1 MSDLLQLVVSEG
13 ASDLHLRVGVP
24 PVIRVHGILH
34 RVEGPVC
41 GPEDTEELM
50 RSITSEDH
58 IQHVRE
64 RGGAD
69 FGFAFGEAARFRVS
83 VFKEKGNFGM
93 VLRQIPTKLLRLED
107 IGLPPSVRELLY
119 KPRGLCL
126 VTGPTGSGKS
136 TTLASMINIINEER
150 DEAHIITIEDPIEF
164 YHKHKK
170 AIVTQR
176 EIGVDVP
183 SFAEA
188 LRRALRQDPDI
199 ILVGEMRDLETI
211 DAAVTAAETGHLVF
225 GTLHTTGAAK
235 TIDRLVNA
243 FPTNQ
248 QEQIRIQLSTVLQ
261 AVISQLLIP
270 RIDKPGRVAVFEI
283 MINTPS
289 VAALIR
295 DNKTFRLN
303 SDIQTGAK
311 YGMVTLDSFLIDKY
325 LAGMIAREEVV
336 TKAQDPQ
343 TIQAKLQELE
353 LAGCGRQ
360 SLGRR
365 RDHAGMD
372 AALAAAVPSIRDPSE
387 NHGRRPLRA
396 ARDQGRARAV
406 DMSLVGQR
414 GAALDEAWGG
424 YAAGPGAYFA
434 LLKPRVMSLVVVTA
448 LAGMLCA
455 PGALNPVIGF
465 ASLLAIAVGAG
476 AAGALNMWWDAD
488 IDVLM
493 ARTRSRPVPAGLIAA
508 NDALAFGLTL
518 SLLSVLTLALAAN
531 LLAASLLAFTIFYY
545 VVIYSMWLK
554 RRTPM
559 NIVIGG
565 AAGALPPMIGYAAA
579 GGGVTLDSLLLF
591 TIIFMW
597 TPPHFWALSLVK
609 MRDYERAGVPMLPN
623 VRGAAYTRLQI
634 LIYTLILAPL
644 ATIPYF
650 TGLGGLGYWLVAV
663 CGGGVLIA
671 MAVRIVRV
679 ADGPRAGKAAM
690 RLFGFSIL
698 YLFGLFAAL
707 LIEHGF
713 GLIGRFGL

>member
-1 MSDLLQLVVSEG
+1 
-13 ASDLHLRVGVP
+13 
-24 PVIRVHGILH
+24 
-34 RVEGPVC
+34 
-41 GPEDTEELM
+41 M

-69 FGFAFGEAARFRVS
+69 FGFAFGELARFRVS
-83 VFKEKGNFGM
+83 VFKEKGNFAM
-93 VLRQIPTKLLRLED
+93 VLRQIPTKLLKLED

-119 KPRGLCL
+119 KPRGLVL

-136 TTLASMINIINEER
+136 TTLASMINVINEER

-176 EIGVDVP
+176 EIHVDVP

-311 YGMVTLDSFLIDKY
+311 FGMVTLDGFLIEKY
-325 LAGMIAREEVV
+325 MAGLIAREEVI
-336 TKAQDPQ
+336 TKSQDPI

-353 LAGCGRQ
+353 LAQ
-360 SLGRR
+360 
-365 RDHAGMD
+365 
-372 AALAAAVPSIRDPSE
+372 
-387 NHGRRPLRA
+387 
-396 ARDQGRARAV
+396 
-406 DMSLVGQR
+406 
-414 GAALDEAWGG
+414 
-424 YAAGPGAYFA
+424 
-434 LLKPRVMSLVVVTA
+434 
-448 LAGMLCA
+448 
-455 PGALNPVIGF
+455 
-465 ASLLAIAVGAG
+465 
-476 AAGALNMWWDAD
+476 
-488 IDVLM
+488 
-493 ARTRSRPVPAGLIAA
+493 
-508 NDALAFGLTL
+508 
-518 SLLSVLTLALAAN
+518 
-531 LLAASLLAFTIFYY
+531 
-545 VVIYSMWLK
+545 
-554 RRTPM
+554 
-559 NIVIGG
+559 
-565 AAGALPPMIGYAAA
+565 
-579 GGGVTLDSLLLF
+579 
-591 TIIFMW
+591 
-597 TPPHFWALSLVK
+597 
-609 MRDYERAGVPMLPN
+609 
-623 VRGAAYTRLQI
+623 
-634 LIYTLILAPL
+634 
-644 ATIPYF
+644 
-650 TGLGGLGYWLVAV
+650 
-663 CGGGVLIA
+663 A
-671 MAVRIVRV
+671 MAS
-679 ADGPRAGKAAM
+679 DGDKPKK
-690 RLFGFSIL
+690 
-698 YLFGLFAAL
+698 
-707 LIEHGF
+707 
-713 GLIGRFGL
+713 